1 MLALGLSVL
10 GGLAVPNDS
19 SAPSYS
25 AGEWKRWFVSES
37 CYVPIRSTS
46 TYFGWSLVRANS
58 LVGLQTKRK
67 FIYQPLEGRVTYAW
81 SGIRAFADNSE
92 STYSINSAF
101 YWQNVYGFI
110 RCRHI
115 GLNNREELLPA
126 IRGASYVSTELHI
139 RAIQEGGDGIL
150 LLATEVVNG
159 VETVTTVPTDEIY
172 QARLSGVVIP
182 TGSAGR
188 FYFSQLRLADF
199 AYNAYALDTVENVIA
214 SHSGINQA
222 GATIDVATNTFIYRG

>member
-37 CYVPIRSTS
+37 CYVPVRSTS

-67 FIYQPLEGRVTYAW
+67 FIYQPLEGRVTYEYT
-81 SGIRAFADNSE
+81 GIRVHPSNSE
-92 STYSINSAF
+92 SNINSAF
-101 YWQNVYGFI
+101 YWQFINGFT
-110 RCRHI
+110 RYRYI
-115 GLNNREELLPA
+115 GLNNREELLPK
-126 IRGASYVSTELHI
+126 IEKASYVSTELHI
-139 RAIQEGGDGIL
+139 RAIQEGDDGIL
-150 LLATEVVNG
+150 LQATEVVNG
-159 VETVTTVPTDEIY
+159 VETVTTVPTEEIY